1 VLEVTDGQQSTRVGD
16 RNVGIVRKCIWLN
29 SLHLVFELIINLF
42 YAVTLVVI
50 ADDGGG
56 AF

>member
-1 VLEVTDGQQSTRVGD
+1 MVNSPRGSGD